1 MVKRRD
7 TADDWAVWHRSIG
20 ATKYLQANLDDAQA
34 DLNTIW
40 NDTEPTS
47 TNFTVGVNGK
57 TNTNG
62 STYVAY
68 IFAHDDQSYG
78 TDSDEAIIKCGTY
91 ESSSSAGTQINLGF
105 EPQFLLIKNVDTSGA
120 DWVLYD
126 NMRGLPVGENDQ
138 HLNANATSAE
148 NHYGNVIELEATG
161 FKLGNSAPFVSPGIL
176 EQQHIRLHG
185 NPPFIQAADCW
196 NGCFC
201 CSRWS

>member
-7 TADDWAVWHRSIG
+7 TADDFLTMMLPIEVLELSTYVTIWMTIM
-20 ATKYLQANLDDAQA
+20 A

-40 NDTEPTS
+40 NDTGSTS

-91 ESSSSAGTQINLGF
+91 ESTLTYLEHRLTSGLV
-105 EPQFLLIKNVDTSGA
+105 QFLLIKNVDTSKRMIGSF
-120 DWVLYD
+120 
-126 NMRGLPVGENDQ
+126 
-138 HLNANATSAE
+138 T
-148 NHYGNVIELEATG
+148 TT
-161 FKLGNSAPFVSPGIL
+161 
-176 EQQHIRLHG
+176 
-185 NPPFIQAADCW
+185 
-196 NGCFC
+196 
-201 CSRWS
+201 